1 MISAPVLLEPGGDR
15 VSLSIRQHVHPELLL
30 VHVAARLRA
39 VLGRPAWRRRW
50 ERIGGWMFIALGVGV
65 AATE

>member
-1 MISAPVLLEPGGDR
+1 MAAR
-15 VSLSIRQHVHPELLL
+15 NLSRDVAIGVVYWLAL

-50 ERIGGWMFIALGVGV
+50 EWIGGWMFIALAVGV

>member
-1 MISAPVLLEPGGDR
+1 MGVVYWLA
-15 VSLSIRQHVHPELLL
+15 L
-30 VHVAARLRA
+30 VYVAARLRA

-50 ERIGGWMFIALGVGV
+50 VRIGGWMFIALGVGV